1 MINSS
6 NEEDGEDDN
15 GSTGN
20 IVVVLMDVDDCIVV
34 DLHNRNN
41 LVDRPK
47 REWNQARKAND
58 KV

>member
-6 NEEDGEDDN
+6 NEEGGEDDN

-47 REWNQARKAND
+47 RE
-58 KV
+58 